1 MAAPLILGL
10 WSVVLEPGKTI
21 SQNTSPAIQIT
32 NVSYGPEVKGDKRS
46 AVMMKYPEF
55 EQDSDDEDDEEEEED
70 DEDEE
75 GNIKLPKLITK
86 ETVLAV
92 LKPNVNEQSA
102 INVCLVEDVEVVELS
117 VSGENPVYITGHYIR
132 QEDFDQDPY
141 SDSEDGSDFDGDE
154 FDDSD
159 ISGLIGEGSEDDE
172 SMMDASSRIEE
183 LKEEKPSK
191 KRSAETASAAD
202 DSTVSAA
209 DLAGLSK
216 NQKKKLLKAKNGE
229 AVAAPVAAAASPAAA
244 KKEEKKPEKKAAA
257 AAAGPKSQHL
267 AGGLEITDA
276 KTGTGASAK
285 SGSKVGMRYI
295 GKLENGK
302 VFDSNTK
309 GQPLTFTLGRG
320 QVISG
325 WDKGIVGMQVGGE
338 RKLKIPAAMAYG
350 KKGTQGIPPNST
362 LLFDVNLGVQLLDVS
377 LLGIITGTSINDLVQ
392 KSWDWTLLKFAH
404 LCVAL
409 LAVVTLVS
417 TLWAIWRGVRSM
429 LGMLD
434 FDEDE
439 EDEARGIGSHLP
451 MILAGCLAFNSA
463 LWIILMVKGELGT
476 ICTGF
481 GLSNTTCAGTVVTVL
496 FNILFVASMISQ
508 LIFLAIIGFGSIKL
522 KLPSFNRRKKAGG
535 KKHHLRNRLAK
546 IKRRRKHRH
555 SIGKAER
562 RGSFEGDEMRGLGEW
577 SSGSSVFSD
586 DSESE
591 GDSGRRI
598 ANVQLRRKDREIG
611 QGLSDEELA
620 RSRGGN

>member
-32 NVSYGPEVKGDKRS
+32 NVSYGAEVKGDARS
-46 AVMMKYPEF
+46 AVLMKYPEF
-55 EQDSDDEDDEEEEED
+55 EQDSDDEDDEEEED
-70 DEDEE
+70 DEDDDE

-141 SDSEDGSDFDGDE
+141 SDSEDGSDFDEE

-159 ISGLIGEGSEDDE
+159 ISGLIGEGSDDDE
-172 SMMDASSRIEE
+172 DMEDRIQE

-191 KRSAETASAAD
+191 KRSAEAASAAD

-229 AVAAPVAAAASPAAA
+229 AVPAPAAAAAASPAA
-244 KKEEKKPEKKAAA
+244 KKEEKKEEKKVEKKAAA
-257 AAAGPKSQHL
+257 AGPKTQTL

-276 KTGTGASAK
+276 KVGTGASAK

-302 VFDSNTK
+302 VFDQNTK
-309 GQPLTFTLGRG
+309 GSPLTFTLGRG

-338 RKLKIPAAMAYG
+338 RKLRIPAAMAYG
-350 KKGTQGIPPNST
+350 KKGTQGIPGNST
-362 LLFDVNLGVQLLDVS
+362 LLFDV
-377 LLGIITGTSINDLVQ
+377 
-392 KSWDWTLLKFAH
+392 K
-404 LCVAL
+404 
-409 LAVVTLVS
+409 LVS
-417 TLWAIWRGVRSM
+417 
-429 LGMLD
+429 
-434 FDEDE
+434 
-439 EDEARGIGSHLP
+439 
-451 MILAGCLAFNSA
+451 
-463 LWIILMVKGELGT
+463 
-476 ICTGF
+476 
-481 GLSNTTCAGTVVTVL
+481 
-496 FNILFVASMISQ
+496 
-508 LIFLAIIGFGSIKL
+508 IK
-522 KLPSFNRRKKAGG
+522 N
-535 KKHHLRNRLAK
+535 
-546 IKRRRKHRH
+546 
-555 SIGKAER
+555 
-562 RGSFEGDEMRGLGEW
+562 
-577 SSGSSVFSD
+577 
-586 DSESE
+586 
-591 GDSGRRI
+591 
-598 ANVQLRRKDREIG
+598 
-611 QGLSDEELA
+611 
-620 RSRGGN
+620 

>member
-10 WSVVLEPGKTI
+10 WSVTLEPGKTI

-32 NVSYGPEVKGDKRS
+32 NVSYGAEVKGDARS

-55 EQDSDDEDDEEEEED
+55 EQDSDDEDDEEEEDED
-70 DEDEE
+70 DEE

-92 LKPNVNEQSA
+92 LKPNVSEQSA

-117 VSGENPVYITGHYIR
+117 VSGENPVYLTGHYIR

-141 SDSEDGSDFDGDE
+141 SDSEDGSDFDEDE

-159 ISGLIGEGSEDDE
+159 ISGLIEGSDDE
-172 SMMDASSRIEE
+172 DMEDAAGRIEE

-191 KRSAETASAAD
+191 KRSAEAASAAD

-229 AVAAPVAAAASPAAA
+229 AVPAPAAAAAATASPAA
-244 KKEEKKPEKKAAA
+244 KKEEKKVEKKAA
-257 AAAGPKSQHL
+257 GPKTQTL

-276 KTGTGASAK
+276 KVGTGASAK

-309 GQPLTFTLGRG
+309 GAPLSFTLGRG

-338 RKLKIPAAMAYG
+338 RKLRIPAAMAYG

-362 LLFDVNLGVQLLDVS
+362 LLFDVK
-377 LLGIITGTSINDLVQ
+377 LV
-392 KSWDWTLLKFAH
+392 K
-404 LCVAL
+404 
-409 LAVVTLVS
+409 LA
-417 TLWAIWRGVRSM
+417 
-429 LGMLD
+429 
-434 FDEDE
+434 
-439 EDEARGIGSHLP
+439 
-451 MILAGCLAFNSA
+451 
-463 LWIILMVKGELGT
+463 
-476 ICTGF
+476 
-481 GLSNTTCAGTVVTVL
+481 
-496 FNILFVASMISQ
+496 
-508 LIFLAIIGFGSIKL
+508 
-522 KLPSFNRRKKAGG
+522 
-535 KKHHLRNRLAK
+535 
-546 IKRRRKHRH
+546 
-555 SIGKAER
+555 
-562 RGSFEGDEMRGLGEW
+562 
-577 SSGSSVFSD
+577 
-586 DSESE
+586 
-591 GDSGRRI
+591 
-598 ANVQLRRKDREIG
+598 
-611 QGLSDEELA
+611 
-620 RSRGGN
+620 